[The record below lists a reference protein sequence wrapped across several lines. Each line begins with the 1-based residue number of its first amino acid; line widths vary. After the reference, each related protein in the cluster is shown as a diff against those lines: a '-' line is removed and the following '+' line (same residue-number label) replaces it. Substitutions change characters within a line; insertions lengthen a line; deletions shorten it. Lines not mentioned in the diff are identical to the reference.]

1 MRNNLFMH
9 AILMV
14 KRTLRN
20 YALLSVTIVFSF
32 SILLG
37 YLTYVDAN
45 LYNDYKEIFA
55 TSREIIR
62 AYHWGDEGHAF
73 NAWLKRLDKIPD
85 TEYYTYFETNTEF
98 IGYDNI
104 GVTISF
110 LPTGNIPVYME
121 DKNSPI
127 ANDEIVLS
135 AIPERLV
142 SEKQD
147 FSLKKDEAIINES
160 LFYAI
165 APEGAS
171 LPISIRV
178 PILPKGSTV
187 PVLCEL
193 QVVGLCAD
201 DEHGGNELVLTQ
213 TGTVGG
219 FGKIYAS
226 QSLLSKLEVEL
237 DCYST
242 VALVV
247 TDNPEA
253 VYAASEP
260 SKYVV
265 SCVFLAQNKALE
277 VIKAQKSVKGIISI
291 VLFVLL
297 AINLYS
303 SFANALNER
312 KFEIGVKRALGAP
325 ARSIVFQFLL
335 EAMIIMVVNILI
347 SIALVTNILLIIKAV
362 YHYIY
367 AEQWTLFISRHS
379 CYMFTV
385 CSVSLTLVFSL
396 LFSYKTTQVEIV
408 KYLKSE

>member
-1 MRNNLFMH
+1 MH

-37 YLTYVDAN
+37 YLTFVDAD
-45 LYNDYKEIFA
+45 LYNNYKEIFA
-55 TSREIIR
+55 TPREIIR
-62 AYHWGDEGHAF
+62 AYQWGEVRDLF
-73 NAWLKRLDKIPD
+73 DAWLKRLDKIAE
-85 TEYYTYFETNTEF
+85 TEYYTYYETNTML

-104 GVTISF
+104 SVRISF
-110 LPTGNIPVYME
+110 LPAGNVPVYKE
-121 DKNSPI
+121 DKYFPI
-127 ANDEIVLS
+127 VNNETVLS
-135 AIPERLV
+135 VIPEKLV

-147 FSLKKDEAIINES
+147 FILEKDEAIINES
-160 LFYAI
+160 LFHAI
-165 APEGAS
+165 VSEGTN

-178 PILPKGSTV
+178 PIVTNQSSV
-187 PVLCEL
+187 PVLREL

-201 DEHGGNELVLTQ
+201 DEHGENELVLSE
-213 TGTVGG
+213 TGSVRGSG
-219 FGKIYAS
+219 QIYAS
-226 QSLLSKLEVEL
+226 QGLLSELEAKL
-237 DCYST
+237 DHYST

-277 VIKAQKSVKGIISI
+277 VIRAQKSVKGIIAV
-291 VLFVLL
+291 VLLVLL

-325 ARSIVFQFLL
+325 ARSIVFQFLF
-335 EAMIIMVVNILI
+335 EAVFIMLFNILI
-347 SIALVTNILLIIKAV
+347 SVALVTDILLIVKAV
-362 YHYIY
+362 YHYFF
-367 AEQWTLFISRHS
+367 AKQWTIYISSYS
-379 CYMFTV
+379 CYMFSV
-385 CSVSLTLVFSL
+385 CSISLTLVFSL

-408 KYLKSE
+408 EYLKSE